1 MKRLEELAFEALEL
15 EKSLAKFVKLRKN
28 YRAFKDISGIITDP
42 EIKKLAQKNINVL
55 KEKGRTADQLGIL
68 LGINSHYI
76 YDAKAIMKTEPSLKD
91 VILSR
96 RFSLTDCRK
105 TLKLPSDI
113 RKKVLKKIYSG
124 ADSDEV
130 KQLLKLYCKPSRV
143 KNEISGD
150 FFNVALKLK
159 SELYKNIPA
168 ARKNYL
174 IGSAYNALK
183 TSIGGD
189 RRSHKY
195 ETGKNTDVK
204 LSEYLE
210 ISRVTVDRAGKFA
223 NIIDNLKI
231 KNPKLA
237 KDILAGK
244 IKGALTYLISKPEN
258 ENYIFKKPTK
268 IVPK

>member
-42 EIKKLAQKNINVL
+42 ELKRLAQKNTSVL

-68 LGINSHYI
+68 LNINPHYI
-76 YDAKAIMKTEPSLKD
+76 YDAKAIMKTEPALKD
-91 VILSR
+91 IILSNR
-96 RFSLTDCRK
+96 VSLTDCRK
-105 TLKLPSDI
+105 TLKLPSDA

-124 ADSDEV
+124 ADAEEV
-130 KQLLKLYCKPSRV
+130 KQLLELHYKPGTA
-143 KNEISGD
+143 KNDGD
-150 FFNVALKLK
+150 FFKIASKLK
-159 SELYKNIPA
+159 SELDKNIPA

-174 IGSAYNALK
+174 IGSAYNAVK

-189 RRSHKY
+189 RRSSKY
-195 ETGKNTDVK
+195 ERDRNTDVR

-210 ISRVTVDRAGKFA
+210 ISRVAVDRAGKFA

-244 IKGALTYLISKPEN
+244 VKGALTYLINKPGN
-258 ENYIFKKPTK
+258 KNYIFKKPAK
-268 IVPK
+268 IVPKR